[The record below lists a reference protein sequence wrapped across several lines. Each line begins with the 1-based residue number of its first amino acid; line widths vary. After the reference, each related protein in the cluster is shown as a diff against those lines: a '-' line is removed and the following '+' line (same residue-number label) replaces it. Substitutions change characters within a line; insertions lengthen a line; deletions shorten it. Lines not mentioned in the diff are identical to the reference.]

1 MRHPGKD
8 GAAPAGD
15 DRKVSA
21 PSAGRYDRHV
31 RDESQRAVTDPERD
45 ASEPEGYLAE
55 HVRSALASDPRV
67 GELGVTVRILGARAF
82 LCGDVATPERRD
94 AVAAVAA
101 EILTGY
107 ELHNDVTVTPVGGT
121 PDRRADA
128 VRIAAV
134 GDVHVGTDSAG
145 RLRPHLERLGDEADL
160 LLLAGDLTRVG
171 DPEEAAVL
179 VEELRDTVPAVPV
192 VAVLGN
198 HDYHCGR
205 EKAVA
210 GLLEDAGVRVLE
222 GEGVV
227 VETAAGRVGVAGT
240 KGFGGGFAGAC
251 GSDFGEPLMKA
262 FVGHT
267 RDAAE
272 RLEAAL
278 SGLDAAVRVAL
289 LHYAPTDTTL
299 HGERLEIYPFLGSY
313 LLGEAVDRAGADLAI
328 HGHAHGGTEHG
339 STDGG
344 TPVRNVA
351 QPVLRRPYAVYCFT
365 PGGEASCVADAA
377 TVARR

>member
-1 MRHPGKD
+1 
-8 GAAPAGD
+8 
-15 DRKVSA
+15 
-21 PSAGRYDRHV
+21 
-31 RDESQRAVTDPERD
+31 VTDAEPR
-45 ASEPEGYLAE
+45 ASEPDASGPAASGPAASRPRASGPDGSEPGGYLAE
-55 HVRSALASDPRV
+55 HVRTALAADPRA
-67 GELGVTVRILGARAF
+67 GELGVTVRIAGSRAF
-82 LCGDVATPERRD
+82 LCGDVSTPERRD
-94 AVAAVAA
+94 AVAAVASELLA
-101 EILTGY
+101 GY
-107 ELHNDVTVTPVGGT
+107 ELHNDVTVTPVDGAPGR
-121 PDRRADA
+121 PAGA
-128 VRIAAV
+128 VRVAAV
-134 GDVHVGTDSAG
+134 GDLHVGTDSAG
-145 RLRPHLERLGDEADL
+145 RLRPHFERVGDEADL

-179 VEELRDTVPAVPV
+179 VGELRGATVPV

-205 EKAVA
+205 ERAVA

-222 GEGVV
+222 GEAVV
-227 VETAAGRVGVAGT
+227 VGTPSGPVGVAGT

-267 RDAAE
+267 REAAE
-272 RLEAAL
+272 RLEEAL
-278 SGLDAAVRVAL
+278 AGLDAPVRIAL

-313 LLGEAVDRAGADLAI
+313 LLGEAVDRGGADVAL

-339 STDGG
+339 LTDGG

-365 PGGEASCVADAA
+365 AAGEAGCNDGSALA
-377 TVARR
+377 VAR